1 VSSRSLGQYGS
12 LQKVCEAHIRL
23 GGGVRDFLTA
33 LKDRRIPSNVAR
45 MRRLKLM
52 SKSIRLMNQLPDPQK
67 LTATVARSF
76 AWLSLAVTV
85 AAGVVWGT
93 ALYDMFVGEWTRL
106 GIIAFCAVGLSITAY
121 SLARTAVSSIG

>member
-1 VSSRSLGQYGS
+1 MGE
-12 LQKVCEAHIRL
+12 VCEAHIRL

-45 MRRLKLM
+45 MRRLM

-106 GIIAFCAVGLSITAY
+106 GIIAFCRSMACPSPPTH
-121 SLARTAVSSIG
+121 LARTAVSSIG